1 MFEPIKLVFALLAAL
16 LILAIATAI
25 AAVRA
30 LPESQIRRFLWS
42 DIYKADQQSCRPET
56 AKPRC

>member
-30 LPESQIRRFLWS
+30 LPETRIQRFLRS
-42 DIYKADQQSCRPET
+42 DIDKADR
-56 AKPRC
+56 